1 MQHRGIARIRA
12 ACHAPSATVIALL
25 RRCCVAALLLLI
37 NAAPA
42 LAASSSHL
50 LEQRIDTWPAWSLP
64 APLPR
69 PGQKDL
75 IYPDWFAGSWQA
87 TNHDPNGNEPD
98 LTYTVRFITD
108 PKGQVVGDRA
118 YNAGAIGRALL
129 GPQLLEVRNDPRNP
143 NRQLAE
149 LSGDQQLASTVVGR
163 RSGQATAEAFLA
175 DELALQ
181 VLHGSGGPR
190 VSRVETLSRY
200 RLVGPGR
207 IEAEQWQASYR
218 SPAQGL
224 AAKAERSWQGLLVL
238 TRLDQA
244 RPT

>member
-1 MQHRGIARIRA
+1 M
-12 ACHAPSATVIALL
+12 V
-25 RRCCVAALLLLI
+25 LLI
-37 NAAPA
+37 SAAPA
-42 LAASSSHL
+42 LAASSSDL

-75 IYPDWFAGSWQA
+75 IYPAWFAGNWQA
-87 TNHDPNGNEPD
+87 TNHDPSGNEPD
-98 LTYTVRFITD
+98 LHYTVRFNTD

-118 YNAGAIGRALL
+118 YNASAIGRALL

-149 LSGDQQLASTVVGR
+149 LRDDQQLESTVVGR
-163 RSGQATAEAFLA
+163 RSSQASEGEFLA

-181 VLHGSGGPR
+181 VLHGPGDPR

-200 RLVGPGR
+200 RLVEPNR
-207 IEAEQWQASYR
+207 IEAEQWQVSYG

-224 AAKAERSWQGLLVL
+224 AAKAQRSWQGVLVL
-238 TRLDQA
+238 TRLDQE

>member
-1 MQHRGIARIRA
+1 M
-12 ACHAPSATVIALL
+12 V
-25 RRCCVAALLLLI
+25 LLI
-37 NAAPA
+37 SAAPA
-42 LAASSSHL
+42 LAASSSDL
-50 LEQRIDTWPAWSLP
+50 LEQRIDTWPTWSLP

-75 IYPDWFAGSWQA
+75 IYPGWFAGNWQA
-87 TNHDPNGNEPD
+87 TNHDPSGNEPD
-98 LTYTVRFITD
+98 LHYTVRFSTD

-118 YNAGAIGRALL
+118 YNASAIGRALL

-149 LSGDQQLASTVVGR
+149 LRDDQQLESTVVGR
-163 RSGQATAEAFLA
+163 RSSQASEGEFLA

-181 VLHGSGGPR
+181 VLHGPGDPR

-200 RLVGPGR
+200 RLVEPNR
-207 IEAEQWQASYR
+207 IEAEQWQVSYG

-224 AAKAERSWQGLLVL
+224 AAKAQRSWQGVLVL
-238 TRLDQA
+238 TRLDQE

>member
-1 MQHRGIARIRA
+1 MA
-12 ACHAPSATVIALL
+12 AMV
-25 RRCCVAALLLLI
+25 LLI
-37 NAAPA
+37 SAAPA
-42 LAASSSHL
+42 LAASSSDL

-75 IYPDWFAGSWQA
+75 IYPDWFSGRWQA

-98 LTYTVRFITD
+98 LHYTVRFTTG

-118 YNAGAIGRALL
+118 YNASAIGRALL

-149 LSGDQQLASTVVGR
+149 LSNDQQLESTVVGR
-163 RSGQATAEAFLA
+163 RSSQASEGEFLA

-181 VLHGSGGPR
+181 VLHGPGDPR

-200 RLVGPGR
+200 RLVEPDR
-207 IEAEQWQASYR
+207 IEAEQWQVSYG

-224 AAKAERSWQGLLVL
+224 AAKAQRSWQGVLVL
-238 TRLDQA
+238 TRLDQE

>member
-1 MQHRGIARIRA
+1 M
-12 ACHAPSATVIALL
+12 V
-25 RRCCVAALLLLI
+25 LLI
-37 NAAPA
+37 SAAPA
-42 LAASSSHL
+42 LAASSSDL
-50 LEQRIDTWPAWSLP
+50 LEQRIDAWPTWSLP

-75 IYPDWFAGSWQA
+75 IYPAWFAGNWQA
-87 TNHDPNGNEPD
+87 TNHDPSGNEPD
-98 LTYTVRFITD
+98 LHYTVRFNTD

-118 YNAGAIGRALL
+118 YNASAIGRALL

-149 LSGDQQLASTVVGR
+149 LRDDQQLESTVVGR
-163 RSGQATAEAFLA
+163 RSSQASEGEFLA

-181 VLHGSGGPR
+181 VLHGPGDPR
-190 VSRVETLSRY
+190 VSRVETLNRY
-200 RLVGPGR
+200 RLVEPDR
-207 IEAEQWQASYR
+207 IEAEQWQVSYG

-224 AAKAERSWQGLLVL
+224 AAKAQRSWQGVLVL
-238 TRLDQA
+238 TRLDQE